1 MKSQERWENMTNE
14 ALLTEYKQSGDPE
27 LKKILV
33 MRYSY
38 LVKNVALK
46 LRGVYL
52 SFAQVDDMINEGII
66 LFAPHAFEP
75 QRQWVRWID
84 LT

>member
-1 MKSQERWENMTNE
+1 MTNE
-14 ALLTEYKQSGDPE
+14 ALLEEYKQSGDQE
-27 LKKILV
+27 LKKVLV

-52 SFAQVDDMINEGII
+52 SFAQVDDMINEGILLLMLSLI
-66 LFAPHAFEP
+66 H
-75 QRQWVRWID
+75 I
-84 LT
+84 

>member
-1 MKSQERWENMTNE
+1 MTNE
-14 ALLTEYKQSGDPE
+14 ALLEEYKQTGDPE
-27 LKKILV
+27 LKKVLV

-66 LFAPHAFEP
+66 LLMGALAVFGIIKE
-75 QRQWVRWID
+75 QLLELIQVIQIV
-84 LT
+84 LK